1 MKKAFGLLSSF
12 PDPYHRLNGNQS
24 MPKRRELREKAES
37 KINNAKFEKGGPLSL
52 CGNEESPFIFME
64 YSRLF
69 IDEIPSEWN

>member
-1 MKKAFGLLSSF
+1 
-12 PDPYHRLNGNQS
+12 
-24 MPKRRELREKAES
+24 MPKRRELREKTES

-69 IDEIPSEWN
+69 IDEITSEWN

>member
-1 MKKAFGLLSSF
+1 
-12 PDPYHRLNGNQS
+12 
-24 MPKRRELREKAES
+24 MPKRRELREKTES

-69 IDEIPSEWN
+69 IDEIPSEWKKTQKILEIHLYISPH